1 MRTTALSSTTNP
13 SSQSKNEPFVR
24 RRRIELEPAVF
35 ALTVVALVMS
45 ISLWSP
51 LPKAQHMVPGDASTS
66 VSQAPRS

>member
-1 MRTTALSSTTNP
+1 MRTTAVSPSNP
-13 SSQSKNEPFVR
+13 NSHSKTEPFVR

-45 ISLWSP
+45 ISIWSP
-51 LPKAQHMVPGDASTS
+51 LPKAQHMAPGDASTA